1 MSCSQQVFFAL
12 FDLPAFGQFRQHLAA
27 QWNGDIALKA
37 FDSTLLSPALIIATM
52 ESSAESWPPL
62 GPDSKVDCI
71 APIAISPASQ

>member
-27 QWNGDIALKA
+27 QWNGGIALKA

-52 ESSAESWPPL
+52 ESSAESWLPL